1 MKEPGYRYSQ
11 GGKYDFILP
20 TLLVLWGCAFLVFT
34 GLGVAYRYNLSIPLY
49 ILLIAGWVILLGMG
63 IFMIVTAQKAR
74 DYSKLL
80 SHRLDTMEALQRISL
95 DLVSVLDLDTV
106 LTSIAQR
113 TAKYLDAGICY
124 LTLFDLDK
132 MLLRVTAQSDGLPNL
147 IGLEVEMTEGV
158 AGAVYASGEPRIIND
173 YLHWERHIPDITN
186 YDAFLGVPLKWQGKI
201 IGVLSIG
208 DYAKRRIFTDADAW
222 LLGPFADLASI
233 AINNAQIYGE
243 KKRLS
248 EELSRRDEIKSKL
261 LAETENE
268 LVQKAFQLQ
277 GLLNRMTQLQEAE
290 RARIARDMHDSITQ
304 LILGGVY
311 ATQAAIQGLEK
322 NNLSS
327 AKENMEMVR
336 LFLRQVEG
344 EIRETIRNLRPVV
357 LDAKGIA
364 PAIQQYSDDF
374 SDLTGIG
381 CTFVQTGEPFDL
393 SDEKELAVYRIVQE
407 AMRNIL
413 THANARQ
420 VTVRADYSPD
430 RLQVCVADDGLGFDI
445 SAISEKPTD
454 HFGLIGM
461 RERAESIGA
470 SIKIITHPGE
480 GTQVLLDVPIAPPS
494 EPIEAER
501 YG

>member
-1 MKEPGYRYSQ
+1 MRETAGPYSRGGRY
-11 GGKYDFILP
+11 GFVLP
-20 TLLVLWGCAFLVFT
+20 TVLVLWACAFVVFT
-34 GLGVAYRYNLSIPLY
+34 ALGVAYRYNLSIPLY
-49 ILLIAGWVILLGMG
+49 ILLIGGWVVLLALG
-63 IFMIVTAQKAR
+63 IFLIATAIKAG

-80 SHRLDTMEALQRISL
+80 TQRLDTMEALHRISL

-113 TAKYLDAGICY
+113 AAKYLDADICY

-132 MLLRVTAQSDGLPNL
+132 KLLRVTAQSDGSPNL

-158 AGAVYASGEPRIIND
+158 AGAVYASGDPQIIND
-173 YLHWERHIPDITN
+173 YLHWEHHIPSITT
-186 YDAFLGVPLKWQGKI
+186 YDAFLGVPLKWKGKI

-208 DYAKRRIFTDADAW
+208 DYAKRRMFNEGDAW

-243 KKRLS
+243 KKSLS
-248 EELSRRDEIKSKL
+248 EELARRDEIKSKL
-261 LAETENE
+261 LADTETE
-268 LVQKAFQLQ
+268 LIQKAFQLQ

-290 RARIARDMHDSITQ
+290 RARIARDMHDSTTQ

-311 ATQAAIQGLEK
+311 ATQAALQGLEK
-322 NNLSS
+322 NNLVS

-357 LDAKGIA
+357 LDAKGIS
-364 PAIQQYSDDF
+364 PAIKQYAEDF
-374 SDLTGIG
+374 SDLTGVS
-381 CTFVQTGEPFDL
+381 CSFELTGEPAEL
-393 SDEKELAVYRIVQE
+393 SDDKELAVYRIIQE
-407 AMRNIL
+407 AMQNIL
-413 THANARQ
+413 THANAKT
-420 VTVRADYSPD
+420 VTVRIDYSPQ
-430 RLQVCVADDGLGFDI
+430 RMQVFVADDGLGFDI
-445 SAISEKPTD
+445 SAISEKPAD

-470 SIKIITHPGE
+470 SIKIVTHPGE
-480 GTQVLLDVPIAPPS
+480 GTQVVLDVPIPHRA
-494 EPIEAER
+494 EPVEAER